1 MAESNGSPL
10 FLGIDLGTSSC
21 KVALTD
27 AQGRIR
33 GSETRSYPLSVKP
46 DGGVE
51 QDPEDW
57 WKAVGAASSTLLE
70 RSSIDRRR
78 IRSIGATGQWSGTVA
93 VGSDGQV
100 LRPAVLWMDTRGEP
114 FVRALTSGFPSVS
127 GYRLDKLYTWL
138 KRTGGAPAHSGK
150 DSLAH
155 ILYLKNREP
164 DLYRSTRFFLEPK
177 DYLNYRLTGTFS
189 ASWDNVVV
197 TWVTDNRDPAAVRY
211 DDHLFRLASLDP
223 SKFPPLRSA
232 IDRLGPTTPSAMANL
247 GLSVAAEVVAGA
259 GDMQASLIGTG
270 CTRPSQFHLYLGTSS
285 WLTAHVREKR
295 TDVMHNIAALPSAIP
310 GSYLVVA
317 TQESAGSSLA
327 HVRELLYGPE
337 EHAPT
342 FEVLSELASQA
353 SPADGH
359 LIYAPWLY
367 GERAPVEDRHLR
379 GAFFNLALGTH
390 RPQLLRAVMEG
401 VAYNTRWILGPVEKM
416 ARATAE
422 PIRVAGGGARSPLW
436 CQILADVLQR
446 RVEVVEDPAYAT
458 ARGAALL
465 GAVGIGAASFD
476 GIPDSVRTVR
486 RCVPNPATVQ
496 VYDRM
501 YAAYQRF
508 HASNTRLYHELN
520 RPS

>member
-1 MAESNGSPL
+1 MVESREGRL

-27 AQGRIR
+27 AQGGVL
-33 GSETRSYPLSVKP
+33 GSEARSYPLSVKP

-57 WKAVGAASSTLLE
+57 WKAVGAASLTLLE
-70 RSSIDRRR
+70 HSSIDRKR
-78 IRSIGATGQWSGTVA
+78 IRAIGATGQWSGTVA

-155 ILYLKNREP
+155 ILYLKGREP
-164 DLYRSTRFFLEPK
+164 DVYRATRFFLEPK

-211 DDHLFRLASLDP
+211 DDRLFRLASLDP

-232 IDRLGPTTPSAMANL
+232 IHRLGPTTSAAMANL
-247 GLSVAAEVVAGA
+247 GLSVPAEVVAGA

-285 WLTAHVREKR
+285 WLTTHVREKR
-295 TDVMHNIAALPSAIP
+295 TDVRHNIAALPSAIP

-337 EHAPT
+337 EQAPA
-342 FEVLSELASQA
+342 FEVLSDLASQA
-353 SPADGH
+353 APAEGH
-359 LIYAPWLY
+359 LLYAPWLY

-416 ARATAE
+416 ARARAE

-446 RVEVVEDPAYAT
+446 SVEIVEDPAYAT

-476 GIPDSVRTVR
+476 QIPNSVRTVR
-486 RCVPNPATVQ
+486 RCVPSTASVQ
-496 VYDRM
+496 IYDRM
-501 YAAYQRF
+501 YASYLRF
-508 HASNTRLYHELN
+508 HRSNARLYHELN
-520 RPS
+520 GPS